1 MPTITRDSVV
11 VASRD
16 QVGSDLGGETVL
28 LGLKSARYYGLADVG
43 ARIWELLHAPV
54 SVSSICGTICAE
66 YDVAPERCEED
77 VIRFLDDLAQN
88 ELIEVR
94 GGP

>member
-1 MPTITRDSVV
+1 MTAITRTSFV

-28 LGLKSARYYGLADVG
+28 LGLKSARYYGLQDVG
-43 ARIWELLHAPV
+43 ARIWELLQTPIAV
-54 SVSSICGTICAE
+54 ANICETICRE
-66 YDVAPERCEED
+66 YDVSPDQCEVD
-77 VIRFLDDLAQN
+77 VIRFLDDLAGN

>member
-1 MPTITRDSVV
+1 MTVITRTTIV

-28 LGLKSARYYGLADVG
+28 LGLKNAHYYGLANVG
-43 ARIWELLHAPV
+43 ARIWGMLQQPV
-54 SVSSICGTICAE
+54 SASMICETIASE
-66 YDVAPERCEED
+66 YDVAPDRCEAD
-77 VIRFLDDLAQN
+77 VTRFLEDLADHG
-88 ELIEVR
+88 LIEVH